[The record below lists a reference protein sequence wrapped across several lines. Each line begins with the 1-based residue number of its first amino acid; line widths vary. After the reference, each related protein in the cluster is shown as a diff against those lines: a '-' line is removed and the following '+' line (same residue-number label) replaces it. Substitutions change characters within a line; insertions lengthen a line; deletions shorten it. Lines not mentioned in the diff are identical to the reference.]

1 MYEPFLNMK
10 RCSEPGDLTQPMHD
24 DSVGPVLPIHTLH
37 WVLYETDASQDLG
50 LHNLTMASGEAV
62 HSESM
67 GGGGEGGS
75 PFKLSRT
82 TIDLTYSQQNDSTR
96 AIDASNWAKKDVE
109 IRFKKK
115 KTSRL
120 LKTVQEDCE

>member
-1 MYEPFLNMK
+1 MVGLGTRLMK

-62 HSESM
+62 HSEARGK
-67 GGGGEGGS
+67 GGGGGGGGGVS
-75 PFKLSRT
+75 
-82 TIDLTYSQQNDSTR
+82 
-96 AIDASNWAKKDVE
+96 
-109 IRFKKK
+109 
-115 KTSRL
+115 
-120 LKTVQEDCE
+120 LKTQ